1 MSVAGARAASPL
13 RESEATMSAWTEAA
27 GADAPFGK
35 RRLRELAGTPLP
47 ESGVPAGLVG
57 ALERLVTTVNES
69 TGPDRVLAFVAL
81 ATAAVAPPARP
92 LVLEALAGLAE
103 DIDALLSAREDV
115 RAGRGQGA
123 WRRDLHEAVL
133 VLLVRCQS
141 YRLAATDVLEL
152 VRGDVGL
159 CTELLAR
166 LLAVAAY
173 EEDMG
178 CAAARMLFEL
188 TLPATAAAATAA
200 TRRSPTG
207 AASMTEHSLEEVTAR
222 AGEAAA
228 MLVSPPGQEVLRAA
242 TAGLGS
248 RLAKAE
254 RASRDAP
261 RLFEAVVWLCRF
273 LENAWGY
280 ASPRDAA
287 ALLGHFRVATALMD
301 RLVLPGVAAGAA
313 AVAAAAAA
321 GAASESGAPGHAPGL
336 EADAP
341 MKPLWAGRCVL
352 ASLRLAALL
361 GYRASDD
368 AAVLAAVPALSA
380 AASALLVGPAACQH
394 RLGLAVLLAALVNCG
409 AIASPRAAAAAASD
423 AATAP
428 SPARRAAQEAA
439 LASWAAVARS
449 SAEGPLAARRV
460 DVGQLLLRGSR
471 SLPLAR
477 ETAAFGAAMEALAS
491 GAGPAAA
498 GDSASAVDR
507 PQQGAAVESAEAAA
521 DAAAGAGTDAAAES
535 GSGAPSE
542 ATTAAPAGTGHG
554 AALAP
559 ASAAGP
565 AREALG
571 PLSDRRGGSPPAPY
585 QTSAGPLL
593 GELPALRRPGR
604 STGGG
609 GGGGGGGRSLVHSDS
624 DLDMAAAPA
633 YRTREWAERQWR
645 AMQSERQG
653 REAKARLGGGGGAPP
668 ARAPDAV
675 SAAAP
680 PSSPVLATAA
690 AKLAAGGD
698 AGVPADFACGLDGNP
713 MRDPVRRGG
722 DAGSGPAFDR
732 PAIEAWLQRGSTTC
746 PVTGEPLTKAD
757 LAPCPELRSRIS
769 AWRAGVGAAGPAPR
783 KAVAVMVGGAEELEG
798 DALYDF

>member
-1 MSVAGARAASPL
+1 
-13 RESEATMSAWTEAA
+13 MSAWTEAA

-178 CAAARMLFEL
+178 
-188 TLPATAAAATAA
+188 
-200 TRRSPTG
+200 
-207 AASMTEHSLEEVTAR
+207 
-222 AGEAAA
+222 
-228 MLVSPPGQEVLRAA
+228 
-242 TAGLGS
+242 
-248 RLAKAE
+248 
-254 RASRDAP
+254 
-261 RLFEAVVWLCRF
+261 
-273 LENAWGY
+273 
-280 ASPRDAA
+280 
-287 ALLGHFRVATALMD
+287 
-301 RLVLPGVAAGAA
+301 
-313 AVAAAAAA
+313 
-321 GAASESGAPGHAPGL
+321 
-336 EADAP
+336 
-341 MKPLWAGRCVL
+341 
-352 ASLRLAALL
+352 
-361 GYRASDD
+361 
-368 AAVLAAVPALSA
+368 
-380 AASALLVGPAACQH
+380 
-394 RLGLAVLLAALVNCG
+394 
-409 AIASPRAAAAAASD
+409 
-423 AATAP
+423 
-428 SPARRAAQEAA
+428 
-439 LASWAAVARS
+439 
-449 SAEGPLAARRV
+449 
-460 DVGQLLLRGSR
+460 
-471 SLPLAR
+471 
-477 ETAAFGAAMEALAS
+477 
-491 GAGPAAA
+491 
-498 GDSASAVDR
+498 
-507 PQQGAAVESAEAAA
+507 
-521 DAAAGAGTDAAAES
+521 
-535 GSGAPSE
+535 
-542 ATTAAPAGTGHG
+542 
-554 AALAP
+554 
-559 ASAAGP
+559 
-565 AREALG
+565 
-571 PLSDRRGGSPPAPY
+571 
-585 QTSAGPLL
+585 
-593 GELPALRRPGR
+593 
-604 STGGG
+604 TGGG
-609 GGGGGGGRSLVHSDS
+609 GAGGGGGRSLVHSDS

-668 ARAPDAV
+668 ARAPGAM

-722 DAGSGPAFDR
+722 DAGAGPAFDR

>member
-1 MSVAGARAASPL
+1 
-13 RESEATMSAWTEAA
+13 MSAWTEAA

-178 CAAARMLFEL
+178 
-188 TLPATAAAATAA
+188 
-200 TRRSPTG
+200 
-207 AASMTEHSLEEVTAR
+207 
-222 AGEAAA
+222 
-228 MLVSPPGQEVLRAA
+228 
-242 TAGLGS
+242 
-248 RLAKAE
+248 
-254 RASRDAP
+254 
-261 RLFEAVVWLCRF
+261 
-273 LENAWGY
+273 
-280 ASPRDAA
+280 
-287 ALLGHFRVATALMD
+287 
-301 RLVLPGVAAGAA
+301 
-313 AVAAAAAA
+313 
-321 GAASESGAPGHAPGL
+321 
-336 EADAP
+336 
-341 MKPLWAGRCVL
+341 
-352 ASLRLAALL
+352 
-361 GYRASDD
+361 
-368 AAVLAAVPALSA
+368 
-380 AASALLVGPAACQH
+380 
-394 RLGLAVLLAALVNCG
+394 
-409 AIASPRAAAAAASD
+409 
-423 AATAP
+423 
-428 SPARRAAQEAA
+428 
-439 LASWAAVARS
+439 
-449 SAEGPLAARRV
+449 
-460 DVGQLLLRGSR
+460 
-471 SLPLAR
+471 
-477 ETAAFGAAMEALAS
+477 
-491 GAGPAAA
+491 
-498 GDSASAVDR
+498 
-507 PQQGAAVESAEAAA
+507 
-521 DAAAGAGTDAAAES
+521 
-535 GSGAPSE
+535 
-542 ATTAAPAGTGHG
+542 
-554 AALAP
+554 
-559 ASAAGP
+559 
-565 AREALG
+565 
-571 PLSDRRGGSPPAPY
+571 
-585 QTSAGPLL
+585 
-593 GELPALRRPGR
+593 
-604 STGGG
+604 TGGG

-645 AMQSERQG
+645 AMQ
-653 REAKARLGGGGGAPP
+653 
-668 ARAPDAV
+668 
-675 SAAAP
+675 
-680 PSSPVLATAA
+680 
-690 AKLAAGGD
+690 
-698 AGVPADFACGLDGNP
+698 
-713 MRDPVRRGG
+713 GG